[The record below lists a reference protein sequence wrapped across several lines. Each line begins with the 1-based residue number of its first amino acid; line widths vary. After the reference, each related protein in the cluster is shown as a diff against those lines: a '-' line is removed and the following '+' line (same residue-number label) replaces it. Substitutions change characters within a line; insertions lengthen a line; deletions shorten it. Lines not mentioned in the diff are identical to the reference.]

1 MSINFSQKS
10 SFLTSYLV
18 KILKLACKLVPP
30 LSAKFKLK
38 RPVFQISTQTVLP
51 LFGKIY
57 KKRREIPFFAIKWL
71 YLCPSNEDKRPI
83 LGQTR
88 RNINK
93 IFRTKEPPRNC
104 RLKTTTFGT
113 LLLSKYNYDGN
124 DACRINTGFT
134 ANDVGFW

>member
-1 MSINFSQKS
+1 MMI
-10 SFLTSYLV
+10 
-18 KILKLACKLVPP
+18 
-30 LSAKFKLK
+30 K
-38 RPVFQISTQTVLP
+38 RPV
-51 LFGKIY
+51 
-57 KKRREIPFFAIKWL
+57 
-71 YLCPSNEDKRPI
+71 

-93 IFRTKEPPRNC
+93 VFRTKELPRNC

-134 ANDVGFW
+134 ANVCDFGEQEKPVLGHLCLHGCGYHFLSKNGI